1 VTSGVDSEAEPGLSA
16 GAPRLDG
23 ARINTACRVP
33 LALIAFGDRPD
44 APIVLSA
51 EDPPL
56 DRWLAAVA
64 LGARG
69 RYASAAT
76 LLDRLLRGRWAGA
89 TTVRAHA
96 AVTRAA
102 HLRQVGGHGAA
113 RRWDALGL
121 ALATSA
127 DARAGRD
134 APGSDPGWDRTA
146 ARVDAL
152 LGLAAD
158 AIGLG
163 ELNLADRLLRA
174 AEPAAAEHPS
184 WRPGVRWHWVRAEL
198 ALCRDRPEEA
208 ADLGVRALRAARRA
222 GATRHEIKS
231 AVVVAAAEMTAARDL
246 DRLAD
251 RLLPL
256 AERARLCELR
266 TLEWP
271 IQLQLATLKQLADPA
286 AAARHRR
293 EATRIVGRIARQ
305 GDPIIRSVAEHSP
318 WVPRPPRLELLHSE
332 ADHPGD
338 RCHSAHSSRME
349 CNNPP

>member
-1 VTSGVDSEAEPGLSA
+1 MLDKRSEKGGHRNDRVSGEPVTSGVDSEAEPGLSA
-16 GAPRLDG
+16 GAG
-23 ARINTACRVP
+23 SAP
-33 LALIAFGDRPD
+33 LALIAFGNRPEAAVLIRPD
-44 APIVLSA
+44 
-51 EDPPL
+51 DPPL

-69 RYASAAT
+69 RYASAAA
-76 LLDRLLRGRWAGA
+76 LLDRLLRDRRAGA
-89 TTVRAHA
+89 TLVRAHA

-134 APGSDPGWDRTA
+134 APGADPGWDRTA

-158 AIGLG
+158 AVGLA
-163 ELNLADRLLRA
+163 ELDLADRLLRA
-174 AEPAAAEHPS
+174 AGPAAAEHPS

-208 ADLGVRALRAARRA
+208 AELGVQALRTARRA

-231 AVVVAAAEMTAARDL
+231 AVVVAAAEMAAGRDL
-246 DRLAD
+246 DRLVG
-251 RLLPL
+251 RLLRL

-266 TLEWP
+266 TLQWP

-286 AAARHRR
+286 TAARHRH
-293 EATRIVGRIARQ
+293 EATRIVGSIGRQ

-318 WVPRPPRLELLHSE
+318 WVPCPTET
-332 ADHPGD
+332 
-338 RCHSAHSSRME
+338 
-349 CNNPP
+349 